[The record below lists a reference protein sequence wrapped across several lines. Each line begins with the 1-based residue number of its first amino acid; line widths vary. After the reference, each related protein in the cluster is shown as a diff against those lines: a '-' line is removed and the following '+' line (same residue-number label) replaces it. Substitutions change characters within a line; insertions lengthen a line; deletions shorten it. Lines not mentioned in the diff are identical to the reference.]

1 MMIYGLPDEMRLRP
15 RLPDGP
21 PGYDR
26 FVEARG
32 RYLAAV
38 SNDENAPRADAAP
51 PATRCTIRAGFAG
64 KMAEDPEGCEIKNSS
79 PTDLVFPHL
88 PAELPLRA

>member
-32 RYLAAV
+32 RFLAAV
-38 SNDENAPRADAAP
+38 SNDEKVPRADAAP
-51 PATRCTIRAGFAG
+51 PATRCTIRARFAG
-64 KMAEDPEGCEIKNSS
+64 KMVEDPGGCEVTNGS
-79 PTDLVFPHL
+79 PTALVFPHL
-88 PAELPLRA
+88 PAKLSLRA